1 MRVMST
7 TTHTAFDVA
16 AFRRALE
23 DLDGQA
29 VAALVTDDFERTE
42 IDQLTPPT
50 APAVVRGRDA
60 NVAAVDDLR
69 ARGVKLH
76 AEEPVVDGDRF
87 AMLCRCK
94 LPDGRDVVG
103 IAIGETRDGLLARW
117 TEVQA
122 WN

>member
-1 MRVMST
+1 MTDMST
-7 TTHTAFDVA
+7 TTHTTFDVA

-29 VAALVTDDFERTE
+29 VGALVTDDFERTE
-42 IDQLTPPT
+42 IDQATPPT
-50 APAVVRGRDA
+50 APAVVRGREA

-69 ARGVKLH
+69 ARGVRLR

-103 IAIGETRDGLLARW
+103 IAIGESRDGLLARW

-122 WN
+122 WG